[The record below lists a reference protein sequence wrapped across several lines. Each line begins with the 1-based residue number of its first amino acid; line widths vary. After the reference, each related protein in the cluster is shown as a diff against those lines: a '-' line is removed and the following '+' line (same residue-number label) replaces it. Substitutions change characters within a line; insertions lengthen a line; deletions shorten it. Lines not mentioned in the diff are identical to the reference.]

1 MMVKK
6 AEKHG
11 VIAGS
16 KLYEA
21 GMVYTLYDEIQAIQ
35 RRHRALVQSH
45 SCYESNL
52 KKQSGLHCSGK
63 PQVDWKNTVGGDSRC
78 GVHIE
83 VLDVQ
88 ARHTLAV

>member
-6 AEKHG
+6 AQKHG
-11 VIAGS
+11 VIVGS
-16 KLYEA
+16 KLY
-21 GMVYTLYDEIQAIQ
+21 DEIHPIQ

-63 PQVDWKNTVGGDSRC
+63 PQVDWKNNVGGDSRC
-78 GVHIE
+78 CVHIE

-88 ARHTLAV
+88 ARHTLAVQDKMVHC